1 MANPKITFIGAGS
14 AVFMKNI
21 VGDILQRPALAGAT
35 IRLMDINPTRLEE
48 SEIIARKLIATLGVP
63 ATVET
68 FSNQRQALD
77 GTNFVVVCFQ
87 IGGYE
92 PSTVID
98 FDVPKK
104 YNLRQTI
111 ADTLGVG
118 GIMRGL
124 RTVPHLWSICEDML
138 QVAPDAIMLQYV
150 NPMAINTWAIS
161 EKYPSIKQ
169 VGLCHSVQGT
179 AMELAHDLDIP
190 YEDIRYRSAGI
201 NHMAFYLKFEH
212 RQPDG
217 SYKDL
222 YPALHRAYA
231 EGRAPKPTWNP
242 RCPNKVRYEM
252 MTRLGY
258 FVTESSE
265 HFAEY
270 TPYFIKEGRED
281 IIEKFG
287 IPLDEYPK
295 RCVEQIA
302 KWKQTSEDYRKAD
315 RIEVKQS
322 KEYASSIVNSVW
334 TGEPSV
340 IYGNL
345 RNNGVITNLPS
356 NAAVE
361 VACLRRPGP
370 HARRA
375 AGLRQVDRA
384 LAAEVVLAAVAR
396 EVPLVRSPA
405 ELGRLAS
412 LAHEAVDRPGVHEL
426 ARHLRAVR
434 HLRVAL
440 RDVDDLD
447 PERLRERCPLLA
459 LLRVAR
465 FVAGVLGDVQQRLLH
480 EVRHEPRV
488 RAVRDDRG
496 RPVAPGLAQLEH
508 LLAQRIVRAPA
519 RGDVRVGVTARPR
532 LDAGVEVQRAFL
544 VAELDQR
551 DARDVDRQVQHEIA
565 TADQRLEDVT
575 VVVDDRK
582 ADVIGSD

>member
-14 AVFMKNI
+14 SVFMKNI
-21 VGDILQRPALAGAT
+21 VGDILQRPALAGAEV
-35 IRLMDINPTRLEE
+35 RLMDINPTRLEE
-48 SEIIARKLIATLGVP
+48 SAIIAGKLVKTLGVP
-63 ATVET
+63 ATVKT
-68 FSNQRQALD
+68 YSNQREALD

-111 ADTLGVG
+111 ADTLGIG

-138 QVAPDAIMLQYV
+138 QVAPNAVMLQYV

-161 EKYPSIKQ
+161 EKYPTIKQ

-179 AMELAHDLDIP
+179 AHELAHDLDIP
-190 YEDIRYRSAGI
+190 YEEIRYRSAGI
-201 NHMAFYLKFEH
+201 NHMAFFLNFEH
-212 RQPDG
+212 RQADG
-217 SYKDL
+217 TYKDL
-222 YPALHRAYA
+222 YPELHRAYR
-231 EGRAPKPTWNP
+231 EGRAPKPGWNP

-302 KWKQTSEDYRKAD
+302 SWKKTSEDYKKAD

-345 RNNGVITNLPS
+345 RNNGVITSLPDA
-356 NAAVE
+356 AAVE
-361 VACLRRPGP
+361 VPCLVDDN
-370 HARRA
+370 
-375 AGLRQVDRA
+375 GLQPTYIGDLPPQLTALIRTNINVQELAVRA
-384 LAAEVVLAAVAR
+384 LVDENREHIYHAAMMDPHTAAELD
-396 EVPLVRSPA
+396 LDQIWN
-405 ELGRLAS
+405 L
-412 LAHEAVDRPGVHEL
+412 
-426 ARHLRAVR
+426 
-434 HLRVAL
+434 
-440 RDVDDLD
+440 VDDLLD
-447 PERLRERCPLLA
+447 AHGSMLPEWARGSRKQ
-459 LLRVAR
+459 RVA
-465 FVAGVLGDVQQRLLH
+465 
-480 EVRHEPRV
+480 
-488 RAVRDDRG
+488 
-496 RPVAPGLAQLEH
+496 
-508 LLAQRIVRAPA
+508 
-519 RGDVRVGVTARPR
+519 
-532 LDAGVEVQRAFL
+532 
-544 VAELDQR
+544 
-551 DARDVDRQVQHEIA
+551 
-565 TADQRLEDVT
+565 
-575 VVVDDRK
+575 
-582 ADVIGSD
+582 